1 MHSRQRSI
9 CTRSEGGSSGNYQQK
24 SSQVFYRAETVFI
37 IVSAAGKGGIRN
49 LSGEIIQKER
59 YIGNRN
65 CAVPVAVT
73 LSGIKIS
80 GNMSFSA
87 QLADRRIF
95 PLRGRSR
102 IFGDRIGT
110 AVRVHFRVYRQG
122 DLLDS
127 TASVHIAVGVS
138 GAVFGAVTSLHQDLL
153 VACVGMGMLR
163 TA

>member
-1 MHSRQRSI
+1 
-9 CTRSEGGSSGNYQQK
+9 
-24 SSQVFYRAETVFI
+24 
-37 IVSAAGKGGIRN
+37 
-49 LSGEIIQKER
+49 
-59 YIGNRN
+59 
-65 CAVPVAVT
+65 
-73 LSGIKIS
+73 
-80 GNMSFSA
+80 MSFSA

-163 TA
+163 TV